1 MKRELITRW
10 SHPAKYTITEEGASL
25 AARIIQVE
33 QAGHAQLSP
42 PPPVELSANRR
53 ALSATANEN
62 SSTAPNKKKAAAASR
77 NDATALANSSTAIA
91 PANKKASTAKKI
103 DLQEGKTSPT
113 DRNAAASWNNLCL
126 SPSIDLGTS
135 SFFDDVD
142 DMNPVVAA
150 SSSSS
155 CSSSSVPVAGS
166 SSLSAAAEEDLL
178 DEQLPLA
185 LRLQRQLVRAAV
197 QTDQAGLADR
207 HSPAFRFA

>member
-10 SHPAKYTITEEGASL
+10 SNPAKYNITEEGASL

-77 NDATALANSSTAIA
+77 NDATALANTSTATA
-91 PANKKASTAKKI
+91 PANRKATTVKKI
-103 DLQEGKTSPT
+103 NLQEETSPT
-113 DRNAAASWNNLCL
+113 DRNAAASWNNICL

>member
-10 SHPAKYTITEEGASL
+10 SNPAKYNITEEGAIL

-33 QAGHAQLSP
+33 QGGQAQLSP

-53 ALSATANEN
+53 ALTATANEN

-113 DRNAAASWNNLCL
+113 DRNAATSWENLCL

-142 DMNPVVAA
+142 DMKPIVVA
-150 SSSSS
+150 
-155 CSSSSVPVAGS
+155 SSSSVPVAGS
-166 SSLSAAAEEDLL
+166 FSLAAAEEDLL

-197 QTDQAGLADR
+197 QTDQAGLVDR